1 MTETTPPGRV
11 DIHSHVLPGIDDGAR
26 DIPEALEMLRMA
38 SEDGTAFIVAT
49 PHAAHANPER
59 INYATDALS
68 LQARNYG
75 LPITILP
82 GSEVKFSAELP
93 EDYRAGKLQ
102 TINNKGYLL
111 IEFSFSRA
119 WTSLVT
125 TSLYALQMAG
135 VTPIVAHAERYPVVQ
150 ERPDILLEMI
160 ATGIPV
166 QVNAGSLTG
175 DEGLESQRTA
185 ELLVNAGMVHLIAS
199 DGHRRDKRKPLLSPG
214 LARYQE
220 LAGPE
225 RTQLVQLNSTRVIA
239 GRPIVLPEPDAD
251 VLNPPS
257 RLHRAL
263 GRLLPRG

>member
-1 MTETTPPGRV
+1 
-11 DIHSHVLPGIDDGAR
+11 
-26 DIPEALEMLRMA
+26 
-38 SEDGTAFIVAT
+38 
-49 PHAAHANPER
+49 PER

-160 ATGIPV
+160 AT
-166 QVNAGSLTG
+166 
-175 DEGLESQRTA
+175 
-185 ELLVNAGMVHLIAS
+185 
-199 DGHRRDKRKPLLSPG
+199 
-214 LARYQE
+214 
-220 LAGPE
+220 
-225 RTQLVQLNSTRVIA
+225 
-239 GRPIVLPEPDAD
+239 
-251 VLNPPS
+251 
-257 RLHRAL
+257 
-263 GRLLPRG
+263 